1 MSFRQWLLA
10 AFLLVAILLGGAAL
24 RALFAIEDLMARDRA
39 SAALAFDLSTAT
51 QALARRSHAM
61 ERAVRQSLVLGDAE
75 LGHRFEADADEAEAI
90 LRRLVAEALPPAQAD
105 EWRRGLAAIVALAD
119 GTPQTALER
128 ERRVAAAFRE
138 LDGLNAA
145 IGQAVQQHIAREN
158 AALAAELDAR
168 RETLARQMLAT
179 VTLAAVL
186 ALGFGFWLARPFLRL
201 EHAIIGLGENRL
213 DRPIAIRGPTDV
225 RRLGQRLDW
234 LRLRLSEL
242 DADKARFLRHVS
254 HELKTPLATLREG
267 VSVLEDGVAGALA
280 PRQRKVVE
288 ILQNNVTAMQERIE
302 ALLRFN
308 AAAFDARRL
317 ERRATELRPL
327 LERQIEVHRLQ
338 WQARGAAVE
347 VAGDAPPVVVN
358 AEKLSVAFAN
368 LLANAIR
375 FSPHGGTIRI
385 ALNVEPE
392 RVRID
397 IADQGPGVA
406 PEDRERIF
414 EPFYRGVRQPDGPL
428 PGTGIGLSIVLEYI
442 AAHGGRV
449 ELLPTSGGACFR
461 IELPCDLPDEA

>member
-1 MSFRQWLLA
+1 MSFRQWLLI
-10 AFLLVAILLGGAAL
+10 AFLLVAVLLGGAAV
-24 RALFAIEDLMARDRA
+24 RTLFALADLMARDRA
-39 SAALAFDLSTAT
+39 NAALAIDLSAAT
-51 QALARRSHAM
+51 QALARHSHAM

-75 LGHRFEADADEAEAI
+75 LGRRFESAAAEAEAI
-90 LRRLVAEALPPAQAD
+90 LGRLTAAALPSAQAD
-105 EWRRGLAAIVALAD
+105 EWRRRLAVIAALAD
-119 GTPQTALER
+119 GPPQTELER

-145 IGQAVQQHIAREN
+145 IGQAVQQNIAHRNEV
-158 AALAAELDAR
+158 LAVELDAR
-168 RETLARQMLAT
+168 RETLARQVLAA
-179 VTLAAVL
+179 VALAAVL

-201 EHAIIGLGENRL
+201 ESAIIGLGENRL
-213 DRPIAIRGPTDV
+213 DRPIAIRGPSDV
-225 RRLGQRLDW
+225 RRLGRQLDW

-267 VSVLEDGVAGALA
+267 ISLLEDEVAGALA
-280 PRQRKVVE
+280 PRQRNVVE
-288 ILQNNVTAMQERIE
+288 ILQNNVAAMQERIE

-317 ERRATELRPL
+317 DRRATELRPL
-327 LERQIEVHRLQ
+327 LERQVEAHRLQ
-338 WQARGAAVE
+338 WQARGVAVE
-347 VAGDAPPVVVN
+347 VVGDAPPVVMD
-358 AEKLSVAFAN
+358 AEKVGAAFAN

-375 FSPHGGTIRI
+375 FSPPGGTVRV
-385 ALNVEPE
+385 ALDVAE

-397 IADQGPGVA
+397 VVDQGPGVA

-449 ELLPTSGGACFR
+449 ELLPASAGACFR
-461 IELPCDLPDEA
+461 IELPRDLPDEV